1 MSILSSLLHIWL
13 ARLMPP
19 IQISVK
25 KWEHKERVLKLI
37 QFQFLTNYLYSILKL
52 FLKGESSYVC
62 WAYSCATMIRAEC
75 TRLIKY
81 LFQNGKINEEKKKN
95 CLEYINGEKI
105 HKEIRN
111 LIMMI
116 LLPKRL
122 HFDGAHQAAFLRAA
136 VSRVRKLI
144 IILNL
149 LFILDG
155 KSNCNGA
162 RGIVFPSTSL
172 YSVVLCPW

>member
-1 MSILSSLLHIWL
+1 MVTIACPLIYSTKMAHKD
-13 ARLMPP
+13 
-19 IQISVK
+19 IQ
-25 KWEHKERVLKLI
+25 
-37 QFQFLTNYLYSILKL
+37 
-52 FLKGESSYVC
+52 
-62 WAYSCATMIRAEC
+62 WAMAYT
-75 TRLIKY
+75 
-81 LFQNGKINEEKKKN
+81 KKKS

-155 KSNCNGA
+155 KSYFLFLLVCM
-162 RGIVFPSTSL
+162 L
-172 YSVVLCPW
+172 LWQYYSYFLQGD